1 MKRVLKTLCTFVA
14 AICAGYAAH
23 AQTTLDECIGWAYD
37 NYPQIKEMSLI
48 EMTKGIDLKNAAY
61 AWLPHLNIS
70 GKATWQSE
78 VVEMPMDIPGMDIN
92 IPHDQYGLTAEFT
105 QQIWDGGA
113 SRSQKELAE
122 AGAEVKKTQLE
133 TNLWSIRSRV
143 QNVFLGIILI
153 DKQLEL
159 NRLLRESLE
168 RSSEEVKSRM
178 EAGVALP
185 SDLDQVSVNIL
196 SCLQQRAS
204 LDADRKSYVKIL
216 GLLTGRDMT
225 DVELAVPQDAVN
237 YVDDG
242 ARDFETRPEM
252 AFYAA
257 QLKQNEFQRRQLN
270 TLISPKLNLS
280 LQGGY
285 GRPGMNM
292 LSGDFSGYF
301 VAWLKLQ
308 WNIGALYTRGLD
320 KRRVNADAQKID
332 LTRKSFILNSS
343 VEAEQK
349 NNAILKARDVLE
361 KDSEIIGLRQRIRAS
376 GENQYREGTIKMND
390 YLSMLDEE
398 YKAKANESMHEVQ
411 LMMAVYDMKNT
422 IGKYYC
428 PLKLFDSTKN

>member
-1 MKRVLKTLCTFVA
+1 MA

-105 QQIWDGGA
+105 QQIWDGGT

-225 DVELAVPQDAVN
+225 DVEHAVPQDAVN

-301 VAWLKLQ
+301 VAGLKLQ

-320 KRRVNADAQKID
+320 KRKVNADAQKID

-422 IGKYYC
+422 IGK
-428 PLKLFDSTKN
+428 

>member
-1 MKRVLKTLCTFVA
+1 MKRVLKTLCTSMA

-23 AQTTLDECIGWAYD
+23 AQTTLDECIVWAYD

-105 QQIWDGGA
+105 QQIWDGGT

-301 VAWLKLQ
+301 VAGLKLQ

-320 KRRVNADAQKID
+320 KRKVNADAQKID

-422 IGKYYC
+422 IGK
-428 PLKLFDSTKN
+428 

>member
-1 MKRVLKTLCTFVA
+1 MKRVLKTLCTSMA

-105 QQIWDGGA
+105 QQIWDGGT
-113 SRSQKELAE
+113 SRRQKELAE

-301 VAWLKLQ
+301 VAGLKLQ

-320 KRRVNADAQKID
+320 KRKVNADAQKID

-361 KDSEIIGLRQRIRAS
+361 KDSEIIALRQRIRAS

-422 IGKYYC
+422 IGK
-428 PLKLFDSTKN
+428 

>member
-1 MKRVLKTLCTFVA
+1 MA

-23 AQTTLDECIGWAYD
+23 AQTTLDECIVWAYD

-105 QQIWDGGA
+105 QQIWDGGT

-301 VAWLKLQ
+301 VAGLKLQ

-320 KRRVNADAQKID
+320 KRKVNADAQKID
-332 LTRKSFILNSS
+332 LTRKTFILNSS

-398 YKAKANESMHEVQ
+398 YKARANESMHEVQ

-422 IGKYYC
+422 IGK
-428 PLKLFDSTKN
+428 

>member
-1 MKRVLKTLCTFVA
+1 MKLVLKTLCTSMA

-23 AQTTLDECIGWAYD
+23 AQTTLDECIVWAYD

-105 QQIWDGGA
+105 QQIWDGGT

-301 VAWLKLQ
+301 VAGLKLQ

-320 KRRVNADAQKID
+320 KRKVNADAQKID

-343 VEAEQK
+343 VDAEQK

-422 IGKYYC
+422 IGK
-428 PLKLFDSTKN
+428 

>member
-1 MKRVLKTLCTFVA
+1 MA

-105 QQIWDGGA
+105 QQIWDGGT

-225 DVELAVPQDAVN
+225 DVELAVPKDAVN

-301 VAWLKLQ
+301 VAGLKLQ

-320 KRRVNADAQKID
+320 KRKVNADAQKID

-422 IGKYYC
+422 IGK
-428 PLKLFDSTKN
+428 

>member
-1 MKRVLKTLCTFVA
+1 MKRVLKTLCTSVA

-23 AQTTLDECIGWAYD
+23 AQTTLDECIVWAYD

-78 VVEMPMDIPGMDIN
+78 VVEMQMDIPGMDIN

-105 QQIWDGGA
+105 QQIWDGGT

-237 YVDDG
+237 YMDDG

-301 VAWLKLQ
+301 VAGLKLQ

-320 KRRVNADAQKID
+320 KRKVNADAQKID

-422 IGKYYC
+422 IGK
-428 PLKLFDSTKN
+428 

>member
-1 MKRVLKTLCTFVA
+1 MKRVLKTLCTSVA

-105 QQIWDGGA
+105 QQIWGGGT

-257 QLKQNEFQRRQLN
+257 QLKQNEYQRRQLN

-301 VAWLKLQ
+301 VAGLKLQ

-320 KRRVNADAQKID
+320 KRKVNADAQKID
-332 LTRKSFILNSS
+332 FTRKSFILNSS
-343 VEAEQK
+343 VAAEQK

-361 KDSEIIGLRQRIRAS
+361 KDSEIIALRQRIRAS

-422 IGKYYC
+422 IGK
-428 PLKLFDSTKN
+428 

>member
-1 MKRVLKTLCTFVA
+1 MKRVLKTLCTSMA

-105 QQIWDGGA
+105 QQIWDGGT

-122 AGAEVKKTQLE
+122 AGAEVKKTRLE

-252 AFYAA
+252 AFYTA

-301 VAWLKLQ
+301 VAGLKLQ

-320 KRRVNADAQKID
+320 KRKVNADAQKID

-361 KDSEIIGLRQRIRAS
+361 KDSEIIALRQRIRAS

-422 IGKYYC
+422 IGK
-428 PLKLFDSTKN
+428 

>member
-1 MKRVLKTLCTFVA
+1 MA

-105 QQIWDGGA
+105 QQIWDGGT

-257 QLKQNEFQRRQLN
+257 QLKQNEYQRRQLN

-301 VAWLKLQ
+301 VAGLKLQ

-320 KRRVNADAQKID
+320 KRKVNADAQKID

-422 IGKYYC
+422 IGK
-428 PLKLFDSTKN
+428 

>member
-1 MKRVLKTLCTFVA
+1 MKRVLKTLCTSVA

-105 QQIWDGGA
+105 QQIWDGGT

-196 SCLQQRAS
+196 SYLQQRAS

-301 VAWLKLQ
+301 VAGLKLQ

-320 KRRVNADAQKID
+320 KRKVNADAQKID

-361 KDSEIIGLRQRIRAS
+361 KDSEIIALRQRIRAS

-422 IGKYYC
+422 IGK
-428 PLKLFDSTKN
+428 

>member
-1 MKRVLKTLCTFVA
+1 MKLVLKTLCTSVA

-105 QQIWDGGA
+105 QQIWDGGT

-159 NRLLRESLE
+159 NKLLRESLE

-301 VAWLKLQ
+301 VAGLKLQ

-320 KRRVNADAQKID
+320 KRKVNADAQKID

-361 KDSEIIGLRQRIRAS
+361 KDSEIIALRQRIRAS

-422 IGKYYC
+422 IGK
-428 PLKLFDSTKN
+428 

>member
-1 MKRVLKTLCTFVA
+1 MA

-178 EAGVALP
+178 EAGDALP

-301 VAWLKLQ
+301 VAGLKLQ
-308 WNIGALYTRGLD
+308 WNIGAIYTRGLD
-320 KRRVNADAQKID
+320 KRKVNADAQKID

-422 IGKYYC
+422 IGK
-428 PLKLFDSTKN
+428 

>member
-1 MKRVLKTLCTFVA
+1 MKRVLKNVLVPLA

-70 GKATWQSE
+70 DKATWQSE

-178 EAGVALP
+178 AAGVALP

-225 DVELAVPQDAVN
+225 GVELAVPQDAVN

-301 VAWLKLQ
+301 VAGLKLQ

-320 KRRVNADAQKID
+320 KRKVNADAQKID

-422 IGKYYC
+422 IGK
-428 PLKLFDSTKN
+428 

>member
-1 MKRVLKTLCTFVA
+1 MKRVLKTLCTSVA

-23 AQTTLDECIGWAYD
+23 AQTTLDDCIGWAYD
-37 NYPQIKEMSLI
+37 NYPQIKEISLI

-105 QQIWDGGA
+105 QQIWDGGT

-196 SCLQQRAS
+196 TCLQQRAS
-204 LDADRKSYVKIL
+204 LDADRESYVKIL
-216 GLLTGRDMT
+216 GLLTGMDMT

-301 VAWLKLQ
+301 VAGLKLQ

-320 KRRVNADAQKID
+320 KRKVNADAQKID

-422 IGKYYC
+422 IGK
-428 PLKLFDSTKN
+428 

>member
-1 MKRVLKTLCTFVA
+1 MKRVLKTLCTSMA

-105 QQIWDGGA
+105 QQIWDGGT

-204 LDADRKSYVKIL
+204 LDSDRKSYVRIL

-225 DVELAVPQDAVN
+225 AVELAVPQDAVN

-301 VAWLKLQ
+301 VAGLKLQ

-320 KRRVNADAQKID
+320 KRKVNADAQKID

-361 KDSEIIGLRQRIRAS
+361 KDSEIIALRQRIRAS

-422 IGKYYC
+422 IGK
-428 PLKLFDSTKN
+428 

>member
-1 MKRVLKTLCTFVA
+1 MKRVLKTLCTSVA

-105 QQIWDGGA
+105 QQIWDGGT

-122 AGAEVKKTQLE
+122 AGAEVKKTRLE

-168 RSSEEVKSRM
+168 RSSEEVRSRM

-301 VAWLKLQ
+301 VAGLKLQ

-320 KRRVNADAQKID
+320 KRKVNADAQKID

-361 KDSEIIGLRQRIRAS
+361 KDSEIIALRQRIRAS
-376 GENQYREGTIKMND
+376 GENQYREGIIKMND

-422 IGKYYC
+422 IGK
-428 PLKLFDSTKN
+428 

>member
-1 MKRVLKTLCTFVA
+1 MA

-23 AQTTLDECIGWAYD
+23 AQTTLDNCIGWAYD

-92 IPHDQYGLTAEFT
+92 IPHDQFGLTAEFT
-105 QQIWDGGA
+105 QQIWDGGT

-252 AFYAA
+252 SFYAA

-301 VAWLKLQ
+301 VAGLKLQ

-320 KRRVNADAQKID
+320 RRKVNADAQKID

-343 VEAEQK
+343 VEAEQR

-422 IGKYYC
+422 IGK
-428 PLKLFDSTKN
+428 

>member
-1 MKRVLKTLCTFVA
+1 MA

-252 AFYAA
+252 SFYAA

-301 VAWLKLQ
+301 VAGLKLQ

-422 IGKYYC
+422 IGK
-428 PLKLFDSTKN
+428 

>member
-1 MKRVLKTLCTFVA
+1 MTKQLNMKRVLKNVFVSLA
-14 AICAGYAAH
+14 TICAGYAAH

-105 QQIWDGGA
+105 QQIWDGGT

-133 TNLWSIRSRV
+133 TNLWSIRSQV

-178 EAGVALP
+178 AAGVALP

-225 DVELAVPQDAVN
+225 DVELAVPQNAVN

-301 VAWLKLQ
+301 VAGLKLQ

-320 KRRVNADAQKID
+320 KRKVNADAQKID

-422 IGKYYC
+422 IGK
-428 PLKLFDSTKN
+428 

>member
-1 MKRVLKTLCTFVA
+1 MKRVLKTLCTSMA

-105 QQIWDGGA
+105 QQIWDGGT

-204 LDADRKSYVKIL
+204 LDADRKSYVRIL

-292 LSGDFSGYF
+292 FSGDFSGYF
-301 VAWLKLQ
+301 VAGLKLQ

-320 KRRVNADAQKID
+320 KRKVNADAQKID

-361 KDSEIIGLRQRIRAS
+361 KDSEIIALRQRIRAS

-422 IGKYYC
+422 IGK
-428 PLKLFDSTKN
+428 

>member
-1 MKRVLKTLCTFVA
+1 MTKQLNMKRVLKNVLVPLA

-178 EAGVALP
+178 AAGVALP

-252 AFYAA
+252 AFYEA

-301 VAWLKLQ
+301 VAGLKLQ

-320 KRRVNADAQKID
+320 KRKVNADAQKID

-398 YKAKANESMHEVQ
+398 YKARANESMHEVQ

-422 IGKYYC
+422 IGK
-428 PLKLFDSTKN
+428 

>member
-1 MKRVLKTLCTFVA
+1 MKPILKTLCASLA
-14 AICAGYAAH
+14 AIFAVHVAS
-23 AQTTLDECIGWAYD
+23 AQTTLDECIGLAYD

-48 EMTKGIDLKNAAY
+48 EMTRGIDLKTAAY
-61 AWLPHLNIS
+61 AWLPHLNVS

-78 VVEMPMDIPGMDIN
+78 VVEMPIEIPGMDIK

-105 QQIWDGGA
+105 QQIWDGGT
-113 SRSQKELAE
+113 SHNQRELAE

-133 TNLWSIRSRV
+133 TNLWAIRSRI
-143 QNVFLGIILI
+143 QNIYLGIILI
-153 DKQLEL
+153 DKQMRF
-159 NRLLRESLE
+159 NDLLRENLE
-168 RSSEEVKSRM
+168 RNSEEVGSLING
-178 EAGVALP
+178 GVALP
-185 SDLDQVSVNIL
+185 TDLDQVSVNIL

-204 LDADRKSYVKIL
+204 LEADRRSYVKLL
-216 GLLTGRDMT
+216 GLMTGRDMT
-225 DVELAVPQDAVN
+225 GVELAIPQEALDFQ
-237 YVDDG
+237 DDG
-242 ARDFETRPEM
+242 VRDFATRPEM
-252 AFYAA
+252 SLYSA
-257 QLKQNEFQRRQLN
+257 QLKQNDVQLRQLN

-292 LSGDFSGYF
+292 LSGDFSAYF
-301 VAWLKLQ
+301 VAGLKLQ

-320 KRRVNADAQKID
+320 KRKLKADAQKID
-332 LTRKSFILNSS
+332 LTRETFLLNSS

-349 NNAILKARDVLE
+349 SNAIEKARDVLDR
-361 KDSEIIGLRQRIRAS
+361 DSEIIALRQRIREA

-422 IGKYYC
+422 LGK
-428 PLKLFDSTKN
+428 

>member
-1 MKRVLKTLCTFVA
+1 MKRVLKNVFVPLA

-105 QQIWDGGA
+105 QQIWDGGT

-178 EAGVALP
+178 AAGVALP
-185 SDLDQVSVNIL
+185 SDLDQVSVNML

-242 ARDFETRPEM
+242 ARDFGTRPEM

-301 VAWLKLQ
+301 VAGLKLQ

-320 KRRVNADAQKID
+320 KRKVNADAQKID

-361 KDSEIIGLRQRIRAS
+361 KDSEIIGLRQRIRVS

-398 YKAKANESMHEVQ
+398 YKARANESMHEVQ

-422 IGKYYC
+422 IGK
-428 PLKLFDSTKN
+428 

>member
-1 MKRVLKTLCTFVA
+1 MA

-23 AQTTLDECIGWAYD
+23 AQTTLDECIVWAYD
-37 NYPQIKEMSLI
+37 NYPRIKEMSLI

-105 QQIWDGGA
+105 QQIWDGGT

-285 GRPGMNM
+285 GMPGMNM

-301 VAWLKLQ
+301 VAGLKLQ

-320 KRRVNADAQKID
+320 KRKVNADAQKID

-422 IGKYYC
+422 IGK
-428 PLKLFDSTKN
+428 

>member
-1 MKRVLKTLCTFVA
+1 MKRVLKTLCTSVA

-78 VVEMPMDIPGMDIN
+78 VVEMPVDIPGMDIN

-225 DVELAVPQDAVN
+225 DVELAVPKDAVN

-301 VAWLKLQ
+301 VAGLKLQ

-422 IGKYYC
+422 IGK
-428 PLKLFDSTKN
+428 

>member
-1 MKRVLKTLCTFVA
+1 MTKQLNMKRVLKTLCTSVA

-23 AQTTLDECIGWAYD
+23 AQATLDECIGWAYD

-105 QQIWDGGA
+105 QQIWDGGT

-301 VAWLKLQ
+301 VAGLKLQ

-320 KRRVNADAQKID
+320 KRKVNADAQKID

-422 IGKYYC
+422 IGK
-428 PLKLFDSTKN
+428 

>member
-1 MKRVLKTLCTFVA
+1 MTKQLNMKLVLKTLCTSVA

-23 AQTTLDECIGWAYD
+23 AQTTLGECIGWAYD

-105 QQIWDGGA
+105 QQLWDGGT

-301 VAWLKLQ
+301 VAGLKLQ

-422 IGKYYC
+422 IGK
-428 PLKLFDSTKN
+428 

>member
-1 MKRVLKTLCTFVA
+1 MTKQLNMKRVLKNVFVSLA

-105 QQIWDGGA
+105 QQIWDGGTR
-113 SRSQKELAE
+113 RSQKELAE

-178 EAGVALP
+178 AAGVALP

-301 VAWLKLQ
+301 VAGLKLQ

-320 KRRVNADAQKID
+320 KRKVNADAQKID

-422 IGKYYC
+422 IGK
-428 PLKLFDSTKN
+428 

>member
-1 MKRVLKTLCTFVA
+1 MKRVLKTLCTSVA

-105 QQIWDGGA
+105 QQIWDGGT

-159 NRLLRESLE
+159 NRLLRESLQ

-185 SDLDQVSVNIL
+185 SDLDQISVNIL

-301 VAWLKLQ
+301 VAGLKLQ

-320 KRRVNADAQKID
+320 KRKVNADAQKID

-422 IGKYYC
+422 IGK
-428 PLKLFDSTKN
+428 